1 MLLLELCH
9 NGSCNGGARQR
20 LRYDACIIGAGAE
33 GLSCAATLAAR
44 GRRVI
49 VVERGPAPGGR
60 CVTRSF
66 APGFAA
72 SPFADELP
80 TIPSTIFRDLDLG
93 RRGAIL
99 TAAAEPGELAGRIR
113 AAVVA
118 RAMADA
124 ATVPRRT
131 WFRRV
136 PPPWPGEELAT
147 RALADCGA
155 TGTLTVCDPDLGGSA
170 LVLLAGSPGGMP
182 RGGLGALGAAL
193 QSAAEVAGAEISC
206 GLEVTDIRRRRGCVS
221 GVVLADGSE
230 ISARAVVS
238 TLDLK
243 RTFLALFAWNAL
255 PKPLVERIGAF
266 RAAPGIARLLVALD
280 RPPVMKGDTDMRRP
294 QVVGGSLAEAHRAW
308 SSGTIPAHPPAVLRL
323 VSAVD
328 PFLAP
333 DGAAVVTVT
342 LGAIPHTPFDGPWTN
357 DKRGRLRDSA
367 LAIMKAAFPGSAA
380 KILAAELIV
389 PPDIENQ
396 LGLTEGD
403 LQGGALTPSQML
415 GYRPFSELGPGS
427 AGSRTPVAGLYLAGP
442 SSVLGPLATCASG
455 VVAAVAVD
463 ADLAA
468 GRLG

>member
-1 MLLLELCH
+1 V
-9 NGSCNGGARQR
+9 
-20 LRYDACIIGAGAE
+20 RYDACIIGAGAE

-44 GRRVI
+44 GRAVI

-80 TIPSTIFRDLDLG
+80 AIPSTVFRDLDLG

-99 TAAAEPGELAGRIR
+99 TAATEPGERMERLQ
-113 AAVVA
+113 AAVLA

-124 ATVPRRT
+124 ATVPARL
-131 WFRRV
+131 WLRRV
-136 PPPWPGEELAT
+136 PPPPPWPGEELAT
-147 RALADCGA
+147 RTLAECNGP
-155 TGTLTVCDPDLGGSA
+155 GTVSVCDPDIGGSA
-170 LVLLAGSPGGMP
+170 LALLAGPPGGMP

-193 QSAAEVAGAEISC
+193 RLAAESAGAEISC
-206 GLEVTDIRRRRGCVS
+206 GLEITDIRRRRGRVV
-221 GVVLADGSE
+221 GVTLADGSE
-230 ISARAVVS
+230 IAARAVVS

-266 RAAPGIARLLVALD
+266 RAAPSNARLLVALD
-280 RPPVMKGDTDMRRP
+280 GIPVIKGDADLRHP
-294 QVVGGSLAEAHRAW
+294 LVLGGSPAEAHRAW
-308 SSGTIPAHPPAVLRL
+308 SSGTIPAHPPAQLRV

-328 PFLAP
+328 PSLAP

-342 LGAIPHTPFDGPWTN
+342 LGGIPHTPFDGPWTN
-357 DKRGRLRDSA
+357 DKRLRLRNAA
-367 LAIMKAAFPGSAA
+367 LAMVDAAFGGSA
-380 KILAAELIV
+380 KVVAADLIV

-396 LGLTEGD
+396 LGLSEGD

-415 GYRPFSELGPGS
+415 GYRPFCELGPV
-427 AGSRTPVAGLYLAGP
+427 GSRTPVSGLYLAGP

-455 VVAAVAVD
+455 VVAATAVA

>member
-1 MLLLELCH
+1 M
-9 NGSCNGGARQR
+9 GRQR
-20 LRYDACIIGAGAE
+20 RGRTELRYDACIIGAGAE

-49 VVERGPAPGGR
+49 VVERGAAPGGR

-66 APGFAA
+66 APGFSA

-80 TIPSTIFRDLDLG
+80 AIPSTVFRDLDLG
-93 RRGAIL
+93 RHGAIL
-99 TAAAEPGELAGRIR
+99 TSAAEPGEFAGRIR
-113 AAVVA
+113 AAVMA

-124 ATVPRRT
+124 STVPARAWLRRI
-131 WFRRV
+131 
-136 PPPWPGEELAT
+136 PPPLWPGEDLAA

-155 TGTLTVCDPDLGGSA
+155 TGTLAVCDPDLGGSA
-170 LVLLAGSPGGMP
+170 LALLAGPPGGMP

-193 QSAAEVAGAEISC
+193 RAAAEAAGAEISC
-206 GLEVTDIRRRRGCVS
+206 GLEVTDIRRSRGRVV
-221 GVVLADGSE
+221 GVALADGSE
-230 ISARAVVS
+230 IAARAVVS

-255 PKPLVERIGAF
+255 PKPLIERIGAF
-266 RAAPGIARLLVALD
+266 RAAPGIARLLVALESL
-280 RPPVMKGDTDMRRP
+280 PAITDDADLRRP
-294 QVVGGSLAEAHRAW
+294 LLFGGSPTEAYRAW
-308 SSGTIPAHPPAVLRL
+308 SGGIIPASPPAVLRV

-342 LGAIPHTPFDGPWTN
+342 LGGIPHTPFDGPWTN
-357 DKRGRLRDSA
+357 DKRSRLRDSA
-367 LAIMKAAFPGSAA
+367 LAMVEAAFPGSAA
-380 KILAAELIV
+380 KVKAAELIV

-403 LQGGALTPSQML
+403 LQGGALTASQML
-415 GYRPFSELGPGS
+415 GYRPFSELGPDS
-427 AGSRTPVAGLYLAGP
+427 TGSRTPVAGLYLAGP

-455 VVAAVAVD
+455 VVAATAVA
-463 ADLAA
+463 ADLGA